1 MPVFNIRA
9 REVSVKIVYVGP
21 GLGGK
26 TTNIERLHGKL
37 PDDTVGDLRAVKTEQ
52 DRTLFFDNF
61 SLELPQINGMR
72 AKIGVYGV
80 PGQAHYRA
88 TRKAVLAGVDGVVFV
103 ADSQRIR
110 RDDNRDSFRDM
121 RDVMAEYGY
130 DYMKIPLVLQFNKR
144 DLPDIMSVEEMNALL
159 NDNVYQFYEAIAIKD
174 VGVVETFK
182 AISKLVTAKLREDL
196 SRKKL
201 A

>member
-9 REVSVKIVYVGP
+9 REVGVKIVYVGP

-26 TTNIERLHGKL
+26 TTNIEKLHEKL
-37 PDDTVGDLRAVKTEQ
+37 PDNTVSELRVVKTEQ

-72 AKIGVYGV
+72 TKISVYGV

-103 ADSQRIR
+103 ADSQAIR
-110 RDDNRDSFRDM
+110 RDDNLDSFEDM
-121 RDVMAEYGY
+121 RGLMAEYGY
-130 DYMKIPLVLQFNKR
+130 DYRKIPLVLQFNKR
-144 DLPDIMSVEEMNALL
+144 DLDDLMTVEQMNALL
-159 NDNVYQFYEAIAIKD
+159 NDGVYPFFEAVAVQG
-174 VGVVETFK
+174 VGVAETFK
-182 AISKLVTAKLREDL
+182 AVTKLVTVKLRENL
-196 SRKKL
+196 ERRRSG
-201 A
+201 